1 VLLKKELGVFE
12 NSYYEAT
19 VTRPAS
25 RPALARRLHADV
37 CVVGGGYAGV
47 SAALELAERGFDVV
61 LLEAQRIGWG
71 ASGRNGGQA
80 IVGYGSDGE
89 AAIERQFP
97 REDAQR
103 AWDVSVE
110 GMRLLKQ
117 RIARY
122 GIACEWQPGYLSLTT
137 KPRKSRDLRRWMDH
151 VESVYDYPQ
160 EWVEGAAIRQWVD
173 SARFHAAVH
182 DAGSGH
188 LHPLKYCLGLG
199 AAAAAAGVRIFENS
213 PVLLLERG
221 RKPVVKTAQGE
232 CACDFVVLAGNV
244 YLAEY
249 GDDVAPEV
257 SSRIMPVGTYM
268 IATEPMEPARAR
280 ALMPRRCAASDTNFI
295 LDYFRVS
302 ADDRLLFG
310 GGDSYTGTTQPGG
323 PHPRQHAGRV
333 PAAGRPGGQPRL
345 GRVRRHHDEQV
356 APLRP
361 PGQQHLLC
369 AGLLR
374 PWRGAGRHGGPAGG
388 RGHRGTGGPLRPHVT
403 AEAPAFPGGFIDAH
417 ARLGAGHVVLP
428 PAGRLLALL
437 RLGYHTGLHGGPTTV
452 PPRGHDDGITSTMGY
467 EHA

>member
-19 VTRPAS
+19 VTRSAS

-97 REDAQR
+97 REEARR

-110 GMRLLKQ
+110 GMRLLQQ

-137 KPRKSRDLRRWMDH
+137 KPRKSRELRRWMEH
-151 VESVYDYPQ
+151 VRSVYDYPL
-160 EWVEGAAIRQWVD
+160 EWVEGAAMRQWVD

-268 IATEPMEPARAR
+268 IATEPMEQARAR

-310 GGDSYTGTTQPGG
+310 GGDSYTGTTPRNLVGHIRASMLAVFPQLDDLAVSHAWGG
-323 PHPRQHAGRV
+323 FVDITLNKSPHFG
-333 PAAGRPGGQPRL
+333 RL
-345 GRVRRHHDEQV
+345 GDNIYFVQGFSGHGV
-356 APLRP
+356 ALA
-361 PGQQHLLC
+361 GM
-369 AGLLR
+369 AGLL
-374 PWRGAGRHGGPAGG
+374 
-388 RGHRGTGGPLRPHVT
+388 V
-403 AEAPAFPGGFIDAH
+403 AEAIAGQASRFDLMSRLRHMPFPGGALMRTPALVLGMWYYRLRDAF
-417 ARLGAGHVVLP
+417 
-428 PAGRLLALL
+428 
-437 RLGYHTGLHGGPTTV
+437 
-452 PPRGHDDGITSTMGY
+452 
-467 EHA
+467 